1 MNEVQ
6 SIDGTA
12 MQARELKAH
21 EKVERQLVTRKS
33 EFQKVLPAHISFEK
47 FQRTVM
53 TACFSNPDLFQCDLG
68 SLLLSAIKCA
78 TDGLLPDNREAA
90 FVIFNSKV
98 AGPEGKDVWIK
109 KAQYLPMW
117 AGILKKIRIAGE
129 VDSVRTHIVYEADW
143 KKGKFEYVLGDEER
157 IIHEPYLGPDP
168 KGPIIAAYCIAKLK
182 SGEIIRE
189 VMTFDEIEKVRR
201 TSKSG
206 SIQDSDLKYNKGAVL
221 GDAKGIWK
229 DWYPE
234 MARKTVFRRAAKWLP
249 QSADLIDR
257 IFENDESIDTIE
269 HIAPAEIM
277 DSNPKA
283 VQTSVDSQ
291 DQALIENNPTMPMET
306 PSGSTLDKVVARQ
319 TEEKVLDQPD
329 QKQPPVDAKTAK
341 LIKMVE
347 SAIRIEETA
356 SGLDEI
362 FDKDYTN
369 EIEAIKKANVKAFQ
383 KIVDMAEQR
392 RQEIASEQSPQG

>member
-6 SIDGTA
+6 AIDGTA

-157 IIHEPYLGPDP
+157 ILHEPYLGPDP

-206 SIQDSDLKYNKGAVL
+206 ADSKTKEPI
-221 GDAKGIWK
+221 GIWK

-257 IFENDESIDTIE
+257 VFENDESIDTIE
-269 HIAPAEIM
+269 SIGPAEIM

-283 VQTSVDSQ
+283 VQQDGQ
-291 DQALIENNPTMPMET
+291 PDQALTENNPTIEMET
-306 PSGSTLDKVVARQ
+306 PSGPTLDKVEARQ
-319 TEEKVLDQPD
+319 STDKASEQPKP
-329 QKQPPVDAKTAK
+329 QQAPVNANIAK
-341 LIKMVE
+341 LIKGVQN
-347 SAIRIEETA
+347 AINMEETVE
-356 SGLDEI
+356 GLSEI
-362 FDKDYTN
+362 FDKDYKDD
-369 EIEAIKKANVKAFQ
+369 IEAIKKADGISFQ
-383 KIVDMAEQR
+383 QLVDQAEMK
-392 RQEIASEQSPQG
+392 RQSLASR